1 MILLEKAQR
10 YAIDVVSGKEITTQ
24 EVKKQCEWFLEDLK
38 KQNNDE
44 FPYYLD
50 EGELF
55 KVEGIL
61 RLLNFATGL
70 GVVGKPILEGLWDF
84 QAFFLCNIFGWRFK
98 NDKKKF
104 RYRDVTLF
112 IPRKNAKTF
121 ICALILI
128 ILMLTEDNYSEFYSI
143 CLDREL
149 AGEVKKAMVQIIQ
162 ASPAIEKYFKISN
175 TLSGKIVCKLTN
187 SFYQARTAEAS
198 RNNAIRPSAF
208 IADEIGA
215 FRDYSNINAMKSG
228 QLSVKNP
235 LRFKLTTA
243 YPIKDSIMIEE
254 LDYIKKVYSGVIE
267 DDRMFALI
275 YYAEEE
281 HLWDDIGLYQAN
293 PLRIEENY
301 NEIRDNRKAALEK
314 PSERVEFLTKHMN
327 VFVDNTHEEKYID
340 FAYWKKC
347 EVESIN
353 LEGKDVVVGVD
364 LSITT
369 DLTAVSIMY
378 KENGIYY
385 LTSHGFLPEGSLQNR
400 REKFDYREASRQEY
414 CTITKGMIVNYT
426 QVEEYI
432 RNIESK
438 YNCKIKCIVSDPYN
452 ATQMMESLANDYEVI
467 IIKQTYGNLSPAIK
481 QFRDD
486 IYTSKIR
493 YAKNKLLDW
502 CMSNTTTIKGRTTD
516 DILLAK
522 ENKNKTRI
530 DLVVASIFCYTQ
542 LYLQGNQ
549 IDISKYAT
557 EDFLNKLW
565 G

>member
-1 MILLEKAQR
+1 MILIEKAQR
-10 YAIDVVSGKEITTQ
+10 YAIDVVSGKEITTP

-38 KQNNDE
+38 KQHNDD

-70 GVVGKPILEGLWDF
+70 GVVGKSILEGLWDF

-98 NDKKKF
+98 EDKKKF

-162 ASPAIEKYFKISN
+162 ASPAIEKYFKTSN

-243 YPIKDSIMIEE
+243 YAIKDSIMLEE

-267 DDRMFALI
+267 DDRVFALI

-327 VFVDNTHEEKYID
+327 VFVDSTHEEKYVD

-347 EVESIN
+347 EIESIG
-353 LEGKDVVVGVD
+353 LEGKEVVVGVD
-364 LSITT
+364 LSLTT

-378 KENGIYY
+378 KENGMYY
-385 LTSHGFLPEGSLQNR
+385 LTSHGFLPEGSLTNR
-400 REKFDYREASRQEY
+400 REKFDYREAARKGY

-432 RNIESK
+432 RNIENK

-452 ATQMMESLANDYEVI
+452 AMQMMESLSNDYEVI
-467 IIKQTYGNLSPAIK
+467 LLKQTYSKLSPAIK

-486 IYTSKIR
+486 IYTGKIR

-502 CMSNTTTIKGRTTD
+502 CMSNTTTIKGKTTD

-522 ENKNKTRI
+522 ENQNKTRI

-542 LYLQGNQ
+542 LYLQGNEV
-549 IDISKYAT
+549 DISKYAE

-565 G
+565 S